1 MHPGAGPDGLRL
13 APRGPE
19 LHGRGGKAEVWDP
32 WVCPWPSA
40 PWVLGPETQ
49 RGICSH
55 ASPAAATAGEA
66 PPACSRD
73 PGAWVLLWTPRL
85 ASRCCAFDDGRNRS
99 RVFRGETSKPPAP
112 LELHAGVPKGS
123 GFKGGGH
130 VLVRCRLHRG
140 AFRVE
145 LRAALGVCP
154 PVSPGSG
161 SRTSDS
167 RRGMP
172 LAFKHSLKGN
182 EKNRFCVVGW
192 RRAPTV
198 EPGAQSLGPAAG

>member
-123 GFKGGGH
+123 GFKGGGMC
-130 VLVRCRLHRG
+130 LFG
-140 AFRVE
+140 ADCTVVPSGWSSGRPWESVHQ
-145 LRAALGVCP
+145 
-154 PVSPGSG
+154 SP
-161 SRTSDS
+161 
-167 RRGMP
+167 
-172 LAFKHSLKGN
+172 
-182 EKNRFCVVGW
+182 
-192 RRAPTV
+192 
-198 EPGAQSLGPAAG
+198 QAAGLVPQTAGGACLSRSSTA